1 MNSNNI
7 KYQENHLFSNKLLKD
22 ININE
27 KGIFNDKKT
36 KILKKEKY
44 KYLVEIIGKS
54 DEPEFIYLF
63 HSFNEIKIN
72 ILKIIINGFIDF
84 NFEEDNFDEFIQK
97 SISKLI
103 DFNFNKN
110 IFYFIYKKFSKIFRR
125 PDKIKDINMIKR
137 IDKLFIIWKILY
149 SPSIKIKKNFNHDYN
164 SYFLFLSDSTI
175 TKTNIEINIK
185 NSSKAKN
192 FIITLNFIRS
202 KLLNLNAFNEKFSF
216 LKFHDNKNKR
226 MELKLPDL
234 HLEDN
239 NSGINSFSQIYK
251 IKFIFSS
258 KSYKIDI
265 NDNKKVIEVKKVNFD
280 FNIINKIEILNYFIG
295 MISSIVFEK
304 EYPSTFLKQKARIL
318 KIEFQK
324 NNVNNKIRIN
334 TTDSSE
340 ETNENDEFEK
350 INEKSYFYYGINFS
364 VKMNFD
370 DFYFNNDSKQI
381 KKNLNYIEYYGGF
394 NSFIPL
400 FKIVN
405 YVINQLKEILGK
417 DFNDDSQ
424 KNYLDKSIEWIK
436 DIIKVI
442 LKLICMNEKN
452 FYNFKKV
459 IIPLLGSF
467 AEISHSL
474 NNLSTSN
481 EKLKNISFFN
491 DDSFSS
497 LFVIILIYSIP
508 NNIKKMYKD
517 IFGINDNLDNLIISM
532 NSIIFDLEKEE
543 INNLDWYFILLIMS
557 IEFFMI
563 YFNCKEKVP
572 NKLLDQLEK
581 IIIFKNNSK
590 EKDDRMKVL
599 SMKMLLE
606 PIRKIYNNKSIEESM
621 MQSTD
626 LFGENEFILKSGIY
640 LVISFINIKIICKI
654 NEHDL
659 KNNKFYAIFLN
670 SILAIFTDKA
680 AKIIKMDQNY
690 IKIIKNINF
699 IQEDIGFLRNLFPYT
714 KINEIFS
721 ENDILIDELID
732 YHGQYH
738 HLMKELFVFNG
749 LWSNQKLYYNY
760 TLIERKKSNIKYKNI
775 NYYTRNFQRPIIY
788 PVLDYKNRYPE
799 FSKFKM
805 HNKFYMNEESQDYY
819 NFDLNC
825 PELDKLIEEYDQKA
839 LKEIEKNGK
848 IKIFNVCLVKQLYHV
863 KGKLFVICQENK
875 LIIYFYSFQDEIQN
889 DEKYCCNK
897 KREKDD
903 IKDNKKDNKKIL
915 CYGSLFKSQKKESKK
930 KIKIELNEIRMILRR
945 IYFYMKTAI
954 EIFTE
959 TKSYYFTFQSEKKV
973 RDMISILIS
982 PCENS
987 YFPLNVNDD
996 KIGYIKFNKKY
1007 IEGNFTNL
1015 INKKNNFIEYF
1026 SNKTSMGELCEM
1038 SNFDLI
1044 IILNLISNRS
1054 YSDLFQYPVFPNL
1067 FFYEKKNE
1075 IIQRDLKVHVGLQES
1090 TEMQKER
1097 KEAFLSSYEES
1108 DNDNF
1113 AFVEIDE
1120 KVHYFNTHYSN
1131 IVYTS
1136 NFMIRLF
1143 PYSFSSIE
1151 IQGIGFDNPNRL
1163 FFSIE
1168 DSLKNMSSL
1177 KSDIRELVP
1186 EFFYMPEMF
1195 MNINSINFGKLDKGD
1210 LVNDVIM
1217 PDNISNENNENNLE
1231 NKSNCEKMFIYI
1243 YEMKNQL
1250 ESSEKDIVSWIN
1262 LIFGTQQ
1269 KFDLS
1274 NRLYFREES
1283 YLDQNGIE
1291 NEKCLSNEIIMNS
1304 CDFGLIPLQTIF
1316 DNKILENLRER
1327 KKIYVTYDYYDII
1340 NSEIEKSK
1348 ENINKELKNKIRNR
1362 DKQKDQNSQEYI
1374 KKYTMSDYYL
1384 NEDYWDQELNIDFK
1398 INNNYNIGKLEL
1410 YRNNILINEIINH
1423 SDIIIDF
1430 FYNRRLNMFA
1440 TSSQDG
1446 LLCVYILPNKLF
1458 CIIKNQNNSY
1468 FDKVF
1473 LSSNPFPTI
1482 LAFEEHNNTFSS
1494 YSLSGL
1500 LIKQKVIERTIKEGM
1515 VITPLFNIFGG
1526 NIKDMIKISL
1536 KRKKFETIQI
1546 IDLPFLEQ
1554 ESEEII
1560 RIN

>member
-7 KYQENHLFSNKLLKD
+7 NYHENHLFSNKLLKD
-22 ININE
+22 IDINE
-27 KGIFNDKKT
+27 KDIFNSKKT

-44 KYLVEIIGKS
+44 KYLVEIIRES
-54 DEPEFIYLF
+54 DEPKFIYLLHF
-63 HSFNEIKIN
+63 FNGMKIN
-72 ILKIIINGFIDF
+72 ILKVIINGFIDF
-84 NFEEDNFDEFIQK
+84 DFEEDKFNEFIQE

-110 IFYFIYKKFSKIFRR
+110 ILYFIYKKFSKIFRR
-125 PDKIKDINMIKR
+125 PNKIKDINIIKR

-149 SPSIKIKKNFNHDYN
+149 NPSLKINNYNYN
-164 SYFLFLSDSTI
+164 SYFLFLADST
-175 TKTNIEINIK
+175 TMKKNIEINIK

-192 FIITLNFIRS
+192 FIITLNFISS
-202 KLLNLNAFNEKFSF
+202 KLLNLNALNEKFCF
-216 LKFHDNKNKR
+216 LKFHDNKNKI

-239 NSGINSFSQIYK
+239 NNGINSFSQIYK

-265 NDNKKVIEVKKVNFD
+265 NDNKKVIEVKKANYD
-280 FNIINKIEILNYFIG
+280 FNIINKIEILNYFFG
-295 MISSIVFEK
+295 MISSITFEK
-304 EYPSTFLKQKARIL
+304 EYTSNFINQKTRIL

-324 NNVNNKIRIN
+324 NIANNKIRIN

-340 ETNENDEFEK
+340 ETNENNEFEK
-350 INEKSYFYYGINFS
+350 NKEVSYFYYGINFS

-370 DFYFNNDSKQI
+370 DFYFDNYSKQI
-381 KKNLNYIEYYGGF
+381 KKDLNNIEYYGGF

-405 YVINQLKEILGK
+405 YVIYQLKEILGK
-417 DFNDDSQ
+417 DFNDDNQ
-424 KNYLDKSIEWIK
+424 KIYLDKSIEWLK

-442 LKLICMNEKN
+442 LKLICMSEKN

-459 IIPLLGSF
+459 IIPLLCSI

-474 NNLSTSN
+474 NNLSSSN
-481 EKLKNISFFN
+481 EKLNNNSFFFN
-491 DDSFSS
+491 DDSFST

-508 NNIKKMYKD
+508 NNIKKMFKD
-517 IFGINDNLDNLIISM
+517 IIGINDNLDNLIISM

-543 INNLDWYFILLIMS
+543 LNNLDWYFILLIMS

-563 YFNCKEKVP
+563 YFNCKEKIP
-572 NKLLDQLEK
+572 NKLLEQLEK

-590 EKDDRMKVL
+590 VIDDRMKVL

-606 PIRKIYNNKSIEESM
+606 PIRKIYNNKSIAESM
-621 MQSTD
+621 MQSSD

-640 LVISFINIKIICKI
+640 LVISFINIKIFCKI
-654 NEHDL
+654 NEHDF
-659 KNNKFYAIFLN
+659 KNNKYYAIFLN
-670 SILAIFTDKA
+670 SILAIFSDKA
-680 AKIIKMDQNY
+680 AKIIKNDQEY
-690 IKIIKNINF
+690 IKLIKNINF
-699 IQEDIGFLRNLFPYT
+699 IQEDIGFLRQLFPYT

-721 ENDILIDELID
+721 ENNFLMDELID

-749 LWSNQKLYYNY
+749 FWSNQKLYYNY
-760 TLIERKKSNIKYKNI
+760 TLIERKKSNIKYKSI

-805 HNKFYMNEESQDYY
+805 HSKFYMNEESQDYY

-825 PELDKLIEEYDQKA
+825 PELDKLLEDYDQRTF
-839 LKEIEKNGK
+839 KEIEKNGK
-848 IKIFNVCLVKQLYHV
+848 IKIFNVCLVKQIYHV
-863 KGKLFVICQENK
+863 KGKLFVICEDKK
-875 LIIYFYSFQDEIQN
+875 LIIYFYGFQDGIQN
-889 DEKYCCNK
+889 DEVYCCNK

-903 IKDNKKDNKKIL
+903 KKDNKEFL
-915 CYGSLFKSQKKESKK
+915 CYGSLFKSLKKESKK

-945 IYFYMKTAI
+945 IYFYKKSAI

-959 TKSYYFTFQSEKKV
+959 TKSYYFNFQSEKKV

-1015 INKKNNFIEYF
+1015 INKKNNFVEYF

-1044 IILNLISNRS
+1044 IFLNLISNRS
-1054 YSDLFQYPVFPNL
+1054 YIDLFQYPVFPNL
-1067 FFYEKKNE
+1067 FFFENRNE
-1075 IIQRDLKVHVGLQES
+1075 LIQRDLKIHVGLQDS
-1090 TEMQKER
+1090 TENQKER
-1097 KEAFLSSYEES
+1097 KEAFMSTYEES
-1108 DNDNF
+1108 DNDNI

-1136 NFMIRLF
+1136 NYMVRLF

-1151 IQGIGFDNPNRL
+1151 IQGVGFDNPNRL

-1168 DSLKNMSSL
+1168 DSLKNMACL
-1177 KSDIRELVP
+1177 KSDIRELIP
-1186 EFFYMPEMF
+1186 EFFYMPEIF

-1210 LVNDVIM
+1210 VVNDVII
-1217 PDNISNENNENNLE
+1217 PGNLSDINNVNNLE
-1231 NKSNCEKMFIYI
+1231 NKSNFEKMFIYI

-1250 ESSEKDIVSWIN
+1250 ESSEKDVVSWIN

-1269 KFDLS
+1269 KFDLN

-1291 NEKCLSNEIIMNS
+1291 SALCLSNEIIMNS

-1316 DNKILENLRER
+1316 DNKTLENLRER
-1327 KKIYVTYDYYDII
+1327 KKTYETYDYYDII
-1340 NSEIEKSK
+1340 NNEKESLK
-1348 ENINKELKNKIRNR
+1348 ENINKEQKNRNKA
-1362 DKQKDQNSQEYI
+1362 KQKNQNNQEYI
-1374 KKYTMSDYYL
+1374 KKYQMSDNYL

-1398 INNNYNIGKLEL
+1398 INNDYDIGKLEL

-1423 SDIIIDF
+1423 SDKIIDF

-1440 TSSQDG
+1440 TSSYDG
-1446 LLCVYILPNKLF
+1446 LLCAYVLPNKLF
-1458 CIIKNQNNSY
+1458 SIIKNQNNSY
-1468 FDKVF
+1468 FDKIF

-1482 LAFEEHNNTFSS
+1482 ITFEKQNNTLSS

-1500 LIKQKVIERTIKEGM
+1500 LIKQKVIENTNKEEITI
-1515 VITPLFNIFGG
+1515 IPLFNIFGG

-1536 KRKKFETIQI
+1536 KRKKMETIQI